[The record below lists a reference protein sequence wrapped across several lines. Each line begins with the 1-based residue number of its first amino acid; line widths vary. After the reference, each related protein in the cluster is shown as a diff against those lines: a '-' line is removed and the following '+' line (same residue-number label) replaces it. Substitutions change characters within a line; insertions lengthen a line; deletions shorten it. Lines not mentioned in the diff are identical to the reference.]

1 MAFDAC
7 MLSAVL
13 REINDSAA
21 GGRVDKIWQPERDE
35 TVFAIRSA
43 GRDLRLLIDSGSST
57 PRMNLSGMKPEN
69 PAAPPMFCMLLRKH
83 FSGARF
89 LRAFQPTFDRVAC
102 LVFECRDEMGFR
114 AEKTLVAEIMGK
126 YSNLIVAEGGDPDDL
141 KIIGVLKPIDFSAS
155 RIRQLLPG
163 MKYDLPPSQNKLDP
177 AAADAET
184 FDRAARE
191 ADPSSAAEKFITGT
205 FSGIAKSTAREI
217 AYRAS
222 GDPSATL
229 GECGNRLR
237 DGFLALFRDLREGNF
252 SPTVVFDGDGKP
264 VEYSFTDLTQYGPGA
279 KRERFDTVGAMI
291 DAFYGRR
298 AEKERLRRRAADIL
312 RILSNA
318 EARIEKKKALQ
329 QEELLNCENG
339 ETYKLWGD
347 LITANMYALRRGMTS
362 ASLPNWYGNGET
374 VDVPLSERMT
384 PAQNAQAYYKKYT
397 KSKAAKIHLTEQ
409 LERDGRE
416 LEYVRSVLDMLSR
429 AKTEAELSE
438 IRAELFE
445 SGYASKMKNY
455 VPPKKRA
462 PMIAKYETSD
472 GRQVL
477 CGKNNVAN
485 DHLTMKQ
492 ASRSDMWLH
501 VKDYPGSHVV
511 MEMFPGEEEPP
522 SDALYEAALIA
533 AHNSKLADSHTV
545 PVDYTLVKNVKK
557 PSGAKPGFVIY
568 RTNRTVYVDPDPER
582 VEKMVR

>member
-102 LVFECRDEMGFR
+102 LVFECRDEMGFKT
-114 AEKTLVAEIMGK
+114 EKTLVAEIMGK

-177 AAADAET
+177 TAADAET

-191 ADPSSAAEKFITGT
+191 ADPSSTAEKFITGT

-229 GECGNRLR
+229 GGCGNRLR
-237 DGFLALFRDLREGNF
+237 DEFLALFRNLREGNF

-264 VEYSFTDLTQYGPGA
+264 VEYSFTDLTQYGPDA
-279 KRERFDTVGAMI
+279 KKERFDTVGAMI

-298 AEKERLRRRAADIL
+298 TEKERLRRRAADIL

-397 KSKAAKIHLTEQ
+397 KSKTAKIHLTEQ

-462 PMIAKYETSD
+462 PLISRYETSD

-492 ASRSDMWLH
+492 AGRSDMWLH

-582 VEKMVR
+582 VEKMAR